1 MRGTDCSRQAM
12 TDFELPEPQRIRA
25 LRGNRS
31 CTRRRTRSQSHVES
45 IRENLVSHVMNRR
58 RFVLGSGALI
68 ALAATGRAAR
78 ALEPMKVP
86 AVDTLVVKVLTD
98 SSYDTPRAVSNRFVK
113 VKRAG
118 LASPLDFRKTLHN
131 EWGLALALE
140 SRIGSDSRFLML
152 DYGYTPEALLGN
164 MQIMGVDATKMNALI
179 LSHGHYDHF
188 GGLLAFL
195 EKYRA
200 QLPSDLTLY
209 VGGEDNFCIRKS
221 VAGAPGHFSDFGALD
236 RRELA
241 RLNVKVVTCE
251 SPTVIEGHAF
261 TTGTIARK
269 SFEKVL
275 PNTVVSYHKENG
287 LGCDIPAADAK
298 AEGKLVADQHLDEH
312 ATCFDVKDRGLVVIS
327 SCGHV
332 GIVNS
337 VRQAIEVSGV
347 RKVHAIMGG
356 FHLFPADD
364 EYVRRV
370 VTELRAFD
378 PDVIIPLHCSGPAV
392 ITAMREQAPEKLI
405 TSTTGTE
412 FTFGA

>member
-1 MRGTDCSRQAM
+1 
-12 TDFELPEPQRIRA
+12 
-25 LRGNRS
+25 
-31 CTRRRTRSQSHVES
+31 
-45 IRENLVSHVMNRR
+45 
-58 RFVLGSGALI
+58 
-68 ALAATGRAAR
+68 
-78 ALEPMKVP
+78 MKVP
-86 AVDTLVVKVLTD
+86 VVDTLVVKVLTD
-98 SSYDTPRAVSNRFVK
+98 STYDTPRAVSSKLVK

-118 LASPLDFRKTLHN
+118 LASPLDWRKTLHN

-140 SRIGSDSRFLML
+140 SRIGADARYLML

-164 MQIMGVDATKMNALI
+164 MQIMGVDGAKMHALI

-188 GGLLAFL
+188 GGLIAFL

-200 QLPSDLTLY
+200 QLPADLTLY
-209 VGGEDNFCIRKS
+209 VGGEDNFCNRKTGS
-221 VAGAPGHFSDFGALD
+221 GAPGHFSDWGVLD

-241 RLNVKVVTCE
+241 RLNVKVVKCE

-275 PNTVVSYHKENG
+275 PNTMVSYHKENG

-298 AEGKLVADQHLDEH
+298 AEGKFVADPHLDEH
-312 ATCFDVKDRGLVVIS
+312 ATCFHVRDRGLVVIS

-347 RKVHAIMGG
+347 RKVHAILGG

-370 VTELRAFD
+370 SAELRAFD
-378 PDVIIPLHCSGPAV
+378 PDVIVPLHCSGPGV
-392 ITAMREQAPEKLI
+392 ITALRAEAPDKLI